1 MEKKDKLDSVI
12 LISIAIIL
20 FLILIPCAASAST
33 SNNRLAVGENAD
45 GRLEVFAVGSDHAS
59 SHIWQTAP
67 GGSWGG
73 WNSLGISTIA
83 TSGNQGA
90 LNPWE
95 DPNVRQL
102 IDEWIRQ
109 QDNCLKNV
117 YGSGAFIDQ
126 WGRAC
131 GNLGSTSISCNS
143 PPDHPADWDSYH
155 YLWASNWCPMYYP
168 YTVQSYVKYR
178 QAGYSFSSMAKCKG
192 SGVSCIP

>member
-1 MEKKDKLDSVI
+1 MFVVGTDN
-12 LISIAIIL
+12 AIW
-20 FLILIPCAASAST
+20 
-33 SNNRLAVGENAD
+33 
-45 GRLEVFAVGSDHAS
+45 
-59 SHIWQTAP
+59 HIWQTAP
-67 GGSWGG
+67 GGNWGG

-102 IDEWIRQ
+102 IDEWMRQ
-109 QDNCLKNV
+109 QDNCLKSV